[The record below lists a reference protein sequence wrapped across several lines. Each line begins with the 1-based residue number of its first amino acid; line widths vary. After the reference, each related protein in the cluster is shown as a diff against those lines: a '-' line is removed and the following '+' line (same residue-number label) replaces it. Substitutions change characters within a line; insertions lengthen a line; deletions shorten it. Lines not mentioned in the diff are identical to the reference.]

1 MCRGLP
7 RTRLNL
13 TLLALASIT
22 AVSVALPAWA
32 ALPNTVRVILQKGRQ
47 YNPADLFLHRG
58 DTLTFVN
65 GDDVAVHHAFIEAD
79 RFTFDGGDQEPG
91 TNRTLTLTKA
101 GDFVIRCG
109 IHPKMKLTIH
119 VQ

>member
-1 MCRGLP
+1 MRRGLP
-7 RTRLNL
+7 RTRLNI
-13 TLLALASIT
+13 TLLALVSVT

-32 ALPNTVRVILQKGRQ
+32 ALPNAVRVILQKGRQ
-47 YNPADLFLHRG
+47 YSPADLFLHRG

-91 TNRTLTLTKA
+91 TNRTLTLTEA